1 MVESRYVLHGL
12 IAGTVSGLVT
22 GVFVFL
28 TMPSVEE
35 VLETIKQYMG
45 NQTLGEEL
53 LAKYVSIML
62 WLSPFITFIFSLIL
76 GALFGALYEYI
87 DKKMEKN
94 ILVPALIT
102 GAILWIILVIPNM
115 VLGASSIK
123 IIINNISALT
133 YTITLS
139 ILAIMKNPR
148 ANQEQVLGNG

>member
-1 MVESRYVLHGL
+1 MVENRYVLHGL
-12 IAGTVSGLVT
+12 IAGTVSGIVT
-22 GVFVFL
+22 GVFAFL

-35 VLETIKQYMG
+35 VLETIKQYIG

-87 DKKMEKN
+87 DKKIKKHV
-94 ILVPALIT
+94 LVSALIT

-115 VLGASSIK
+115 VLGASTAK
-123 IIINNISALT
+123 IITNNISAWT

-139 ILAIMKNPR
+139 ILAIIKNPR